1 MPQVLAISFRPKRF
15 SELVGQE
22 KLVKRIRGYFQQK
35 RVPTAW
41 MFMGQKGA
49 GKTTIA
55 RILAMSMQCRHQ
67 ELVGEPCDECY
78 AKKSS
83 FNIFNIPAA
92 KFTGKKELEAM
103 LSGSDLNPNPG
114 SLRRVYILDELHKAS
129 DSAQSL
135 LLEYFEDCPRTTVW
149 MSCTSKPE
157 KILEA
162 LVSRCTGKFTVPGLD
177 EAGVRTLVKV
187 ALTKVRSE
195 LDSSELSDALLE
207 ANVTSPRLIVNAVEA
222 YTSGASPEEAARVEV
237 STDFDVNALFR
248 CVRTGDWGKTAKHL
262 REATAEDARGIR
274 SYLAKSMT
282 NILLDET
289 GFSQRTRTLADGISA
304 LTRIYGDDSLA
315 LSATA
320 ATLYDLCRKF
330 AEYRR

>member
-1 MPQVLAISFRPKRF
+1 
-15 SELVGQE
+15 
-22 KLVKRIRGYFQQK
+22 
-35 RVPTAW
+35 
-41 MFMGQKGA
+41 MFNGQKGA

-67 ELVGEPCDECY
+67 NGQIGEPCDECY

-83 FNIFNIPAA
+83 FNITNIPAA
-92 KFTGKKELEAM
+92 KFTGKRELEEM

-114 SLRRVYILDELHKAS
+114 SRRRIYILDELHKAS

-135 LLEYFEDCPRTTVW
+135 LLDLTEDCPRTTVW
-149 MSCTSKPE
+149 INCSSKPE

-162 LVSRCTGKFTVPGLD
+162 LVSRCTGRFTVPGLD
-177 EAGVRTLVKV
+177 ENSVRELVKV
-187 ALTKVRSE
+187 ALRQVRSK
-195 LDSSELSDALLE
+195 LSVANLSDALLE

-237 STDFDVNALFR
+237 STDFDVNALFG
-248 CVRTGDWGKTAKHL
+248 CVRTGDWEKTAKHL
-262 REATAEDARGIR
+262 REATPEDARGIR
-274 SYLAKSMT
+274 SYLSKAMS

-289 GFSQRTRTLADGISA
+289 GFTKRTQIVADGISA

-315 LSATA
+315 LSATS
-320 ATLYDLCRKF
+320 ATLYEICRRF
-330 AEYRR
+330 AEYKR

>member
-1 MPQVLAISFRPKRF
+1 MPQVLALSFRPKRF
-15 SELVGQE
+15 SELIGQE
-22 KLVKRIRGYFQQK
+22 KLVKRIRGYFQQG

-41 MFMGQKGA
+41 MFNGQKGA

-55 RILAMSMQCRHQ
+55 RILAMSMQCRHG
-67 ELVGEPCDECY
+67 EVGEPCDECY

-83 FNIFNIPAA
+83 FNITSIPAA

-114 SLRRVYILDELHKAS
+114 SRRRIYILDELHKAS

-135 LLEYFEDCPRTTVW
+135 LLDLTEDCPRTTVW
-149 MSCTSKPE
+149 LACSSKPE
-157 KILEA
+157 NILEA
-162 LVSRCTGKFTVPGLD
+162 LVSRCTGRFTVPGLD
-177 EAGVRTLVKV
+177 EAAVRQLVKV
-187 ALTKVRSE
+187 ALLQVRSK
-195 LDSSELSDALLE
+195 LPVSELSDALLE

-222 YTSGASPEEAARVEV
+222 YTSGASAEEAARVEV
-237 STDFDVNALFR
+237 STDFDVNALFG
-248 CVRTGDWGKTAKHL
+248 CVRTGDWEKTAKQL
-262 REATAEDARGIR
+262 REATPEDARGIR
-274 SYLAKSMT
+274 SYLSKAMR

-289 GFSQRTRTLADGISA
+289 GFTRRTQVLAEGITA

-330 AEYRR
+330 AEYKR